1 MYDKHAPAFVRLA
14 TRTAFIGALALVL
27 PGCLAAAAGAAASVG
42 AYAYSQGEVWSTV
55 RGSLDDAYEAT
66 TLALDELGLRVV
78 QEARDAFGAHVVAT
92 QVQGPRVS
100 VDLVSE
106 AERVTRIGVRVGL
119 LGDEEKSRA
128 ILRAIRENL

>member
-1 MYDKHAPAFVRLA
+1 MYDKHVPALVRLGALVAFVSVAGLA
-14 TRTAFIGALALVL
+14 L
-27 PGCLAAAAGAAASVG
+27 PGCLAAAGAAAVG
-42 AYAYSQGEVWSTV
+42 AYAYTHGEVWATV
-55 RGSLDDAYEAT
+55 RGSLDDAYAAT

-100 VDLVSE
+100 VDLVVE
-106 AERVTRIGVRVGL
+106 ASRVTRIGVRVGL

-128 ILRAIRENL
+128 ILRRIQENL